1 MAEPVYRVSIRI
13 AGNTEIPSLL
23 ALQTKGYA
31 LKLWRCKSHDDEYLQ
46 NFDAE
51 KDGCIFSATTA
62 EELLGLVAMWEVRG
76 DDWQKQRSESNVYQI
91 LDDCSVTYDSEGNV
105 IEDD

>member
-13 AGNTEIPSLL
+13 AGNTENPSLL

-31 LKLWRCKSHDDEYLQ
+31 LKLWRCKSHVDEYLQ

-51 KDGCIFSATTA
+51 KDG
-62 EELLGLVAMWEVRG
+62 
-76 DDWQKQRSESNVYQI
+76 
-91 LDDCSVTYDSEGNV
+91 
-105 IEDD
+105 